1 MSKQNI
7 TYIILCG
14 RGLRKDMCPVI
25 AHGDYCVECNF
36 ARYIPRQ
43 YSSMQEEANA
53 EKPATEESTTEEP
66 KSTD

>member
-7 TYIILCG
+7 TYVISCG

-25 AHGDYCVECNF
+25 VHGDYCVECNF

-43 YSSMQEEANA
+43 YSSTQEEVNA
-53 EKPATEESTTEEP
+53 EESAAEESTAEEP
-66 KSTD
+66 KSTN

>member
-7 TYIILCG
+7 TYVISCG

-36 ARYIPRQ
+36 VRYIPRQ
-43 YSSMQEEANA
+43 YSPMQEEVNA
-53 EKPATEESTTEEP
+53 EEPLTEEP